1 MFSESACINHKHH
14 QRSSKLHLRSGIK
27 MDGDQDAHCKN
38 MRKEDAIIQFIKNR
52 WTSPYAIIIYFALI
66 KLLIHLFTN
75 GQYGYFRDELYFLAC
90 SEHLDWGYVDFA
102 PLVAVITKLSLMLVG
117 NSLSAIRFLP
127 AVAGA
132 LLIVLTGLIVT
143 ELGGKRFA
151 VMLGCLCVL
160 VAPIYLAFDTLLSM
174 NAFEPLFWLYDFLR
188 DIPRDVKY
196 YA

>member
-1 MFSESACINHKHH
+1 
-14 QRSSKLHLRSGIK
+14 

-102 PLVAVITKLSLMLVG
+102 PLVAQTFCGPAWLSLCAG
-117 NSLSAIRFLP
+117 RANLSHIRYF
-127 AVAGA
+127 
-132 LLIVLTGLIVT
+132 
-143 ELGGKRFA
+143 
-151 VMLGCLCVL
+151 
-160 VAPIYLAFDTLLSM
+160 TL
-174 NAFEPLFWLYDFLR
+174 NER
-188 DIPRDVKY
+188 V
-196 YA
+196 